1 MTEHDAFQSVFKGY
15 AVGSELIH
23 CGSGGLY
30 VIREELVRLLF
41 EWGAF
46 SRSDTALTAPLVGI
60 YAACI
65 PLYSCAGFCLRALHA
80 QQEMM
85 WPVRVAGI
93 CLLLNLIGGWI
104 CMQFMGVM
112 GLAFASLLAACA
124 QAALMLYGVAK
135 LKLLIRLQQLGRP
148 LMRAL
153 VAALV
158 MGLIC
163 QEHCCC

>member
-1 MTEHDAFQSVFKGY
+1 MRLVLSLSIAA
-15 AVGSELIH
+15 AV
-23 CGSGGLY
+23 GLY

-80 QQEMM
+80 QQEMR

-93 CLLLNLIGGWI
+93 CLLVNLIGGWV
-104 CMQFMGVM
+104 CMQ
-112 GLAFASLLAACA
+112 
-124 QAALMLYGVAK
+124 
-135 LKLLIRLQQLGRP
+135 RLW
-148 LMRAL
+148 A
-153 VAALV
+153 
-158 MGLIC
+158 
-163 QEHCCC
+163 